1 MSDELLKKLT
11 EKIGAKR
18 LEQHFANAKTLEL
31 VFSGKLPELH
41 ELDVSWSKSLSA
53 ALDALVRTKSLE
65 ELRSLNLCSTK
76 LSSESVEVLAK
87 ATHLTKLRHLN
98 LSMNK
103 IGGGS
108 GISSLATAPHL
119 AELRE
124 LDLSETDLKSSDIRA
139 IASSAWKSLRVLNLN
154 DNSLT
159 KDDVMA
165 LLDSEAFGELRRLE
179 MVRCGLS
186 TRALKALVM
195 RLKNKTVFPKLKDLI
210 LQYNELPDWE
220 VDRAGMSLASR
231 RIRLHAAYQGDD

>member
-1 MSDELLKKLT
+1 MDDELLKKLT
-11 EKIGAKR
+11 DKIGAKR
-18 LEQHFANAKTLEL
+18 LELRSANAKTLDL
-31 VFSGKLPELH
+31 VFSGELPEIH
-41 ELDVSWSKSLSA
+41 ELDVSWSKSLTA
-53 ALDALVRTKSLE
+53 ALEALLKSKSLA

-76 LSSESVEVLAK
+76 LSSESVELLAK
-87 ATHLTKLRHLN
+87 ATHLTKLRQLN

-103 IGGGS
+103 IGGGP
-108 GISSLATAPHL
+108 GIPALATAPHL
-119 AELRE
+119 AELQE
-124 LDLSETDLKSSDIRA
+124 LDLSETDLKPSDIRA
-139 IASSAWKSLRVLNLN
+139 IARSRWRSIRALSLN

-179 MVRCGLS
+179 MVRCRLS

-231 RIRLHAAYQGDD
+231 RIRLHATYQGDD